1 MGTLLPPRFAFARKN
16 TEFQQ
21 RSCQKKSIEIV
32 ANSFPF
38 ESNSFES
45 SMNPFWDSVKAG
57 RDSPVVVSSPSFVPF
72 MTLLYDLERGYL
84 GNVLMDRRRDVA
96 TKPILAV
103 LKSIHD
109 SLYENLSSQYCF

>member
-1 MGTLLPPRFAFARKN
+1 
-16 TEFQQ
+16 
-21 RSCQKKSIEIV
+21 
-32 ANSFPF
+32 
-38 ESNSFES
+38 
-45 SMNPFWDSVKAG
+45 MNPFWDSVKAG

-72 MTLLYDLERGYL
+72 MTLFYDLERVYL
-84 GNVLMDRRRDVA
+84 GNVLMDRRRNVA